1 MGYKVIVLDP
11 MKTVLVVMSHISLF
25 MQIMMMSKLLNQLG
39 ENSDVVTYEFENIS
53 SEQLKTHSV
62 ISYSQGYQAI
72 ELLQDR
78 LTRSKHY

>member
-1 MGYKVIVLDP
+1 

-62 ISYSQGYQAI
+62 ISYSPRVPSY
-72 ELLQDR
+72 
-78 LTRSKHY
+78 